1 MRCRC
6 TDTVHV
12 GHRGTLK
19 CIEMSSM
26 HICVAVQTEVCVVSV
41 VSTEAAEGQ
50 CHCSSKKSVEI

>member
-12 GHRGTLK
+12 GHRGNLK